1 MLRPDLVKRPFIC
14 LVCPLLPEYSES
26 MTSVATAARRLS
38 PVAFLVLPPQM
49 RIQDLSDSE
58 DEQVAFPLFPPK
70 DTVEESQTNDPSD
83 RRYTPS
89 DILCVT
95 NYLSS
100 KGFPSFAVG
109 TTALRHYGARI
120 IASFVPIAVPQS
132 QHEDATNSLKEHN
145 ELSYLGIKSS
155 WVPSGPS
162 LQYPEFKQNGTIL
175 RVLLVPDCAWGL
187 RCDPANLCTDGTS
200 GIPYPT
206 VAHFAQ
212 SFLRTKHI
220 NGLELLVDGQDS
232 SLEWGYENLDFGKH
246 SWKKAVWERSVRE
259 KEKRIPRELPVSLY
273 ATRFKRRTP
282 TLD

>member
-1 MLRPDLVKRPFIC
+1 
-14 LVCPLLPEYSES
+14 
-26 MTSVATAARRLS
+26 
-38 PVAFLVLPPQM
+38 M

-58 DEQVAFPLFPPK
+58 DEEVAFPLFPPN
-70 DTVEESQTNDPSD
+70 DTVGEESQQSDSSD
-83 RRYTPS
+83 RRHTPS
-89 DILCVT
+89 DILFVT

-100 KGFPSFAVG
+100 KGIPSFAVG

-120 IASFVPIAVPQS
+120 IGSFVPLAVPRS
-132 QHEDATNSLKEHN
+132 QHEDATIALKEHN
-145 ELSYLGIKSS
+145 DLSHLGIKSS

-162 LQYPEFKQNGTIL
+162 LQYPEFKQNGTTL
-175 RVLLVPDCAWGL
+175 RILLVPDCAWGL
-187 RCDPANLCTDGTS
+187 RCDPTNIVTDDTS

-212 SFLRTKHI
+212 SFLRTRHI

-259 KEKRIPRELPVSLY
+259 KEKRIPRELPISLY
-273 ATRFKRRTP
+273 ATRFKRRTN
-282 TLD
+282 